1 MKLREAFKTGLAP
14 EEYDRLFT
22 DEHLD
27 LIDRYLTNGGRY
39 RS

>member
-1 MKLREAFKTGLAP
+1 MDLKGAFEVGLGP